1 MSKTAPKTRQAR
13 VQAREATIVAA
24 AGKLFAERNFDE
36 VTVGEIAKQAGVAE
50 GTVYLY
56 FESKAALMRAVLIAF
71 YDRLTERAAKG
82 VRKIRDT
89 RKRLEFLATHHITNV
104 IEHNRIL
111 FGVAHGRAGD
121 GSEDHYRLN
130 RAYVA
135 VFDDVVREGIDR
147 GEIDTKIPGW
157 LLRDIFYGSLEYAAR
172 TSMIH
177 GRSRSVRSAV
187 SGVMQ
192 ALESGVMAEGTD
204 NQDLEALPRED
215 LVARLERVAKRLETA
230 S

>member
-1 MSKTAPKTRQAR
+1 MAERAPRTRRER
-13 VQAREATIVAA
+13 VEAREGAIVAA
-24 AGKLFAERNFDE
+24 ASDLFAECDIDD
-36 VTVGEIAKQAGVAE
+36 VTVGEIGRRAGVAE

-89 RKRLEFLATHHITNV
+89 RKRLEFLARHHITNV

-135 VFDDVVREGIDR
+135 VFDDVVRES
-147 GEIDTKIPGW
+147 
-157 LLRDIFYGSLEYAAR
+157 IFE
-172 TSMIH
+172 
-177 GRSRSVRSAV
+177 
-187 SGVMQ
+187 
-192 ALESGVMAEGTD
+192 
-204 NQDLEALPRED
+204 
-215 LVARLERVAKRLETA
+215 ET
-230 S
+230 